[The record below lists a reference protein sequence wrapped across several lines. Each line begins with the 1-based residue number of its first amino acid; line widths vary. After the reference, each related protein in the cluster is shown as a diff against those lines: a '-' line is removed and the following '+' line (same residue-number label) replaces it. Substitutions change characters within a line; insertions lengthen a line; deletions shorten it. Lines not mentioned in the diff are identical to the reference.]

1 MSANYSQT
9 PPTQPGEVTD
19 SGRTVLGHP
28 PGLFL
33 LFFVEMWERFSYY
46 GMRGLLILYFI
57 TVIAIHQVKPGVY
70 TNTLEFTEVEQ
81 VEGAAAVVQTRPFLL
96 VVGDAA
102 APAAAAAEAAAGS
115 QLKIQRLV
123 PPPAGAPETAD
134 WTVDPADTGGSEI
147 VKGPAG
153 GNDDRAT
160 RGFENTEV
168 RYVVT
173 NPTDKPVKLRVGMKR
188 GSEADQTY
196 FRVNDN
202 TGSVTTD
209 VLPDAEVNKDPD
221 DKIEPYVVR
230 IVANTH
236 DSGRNWFQ
244 SSASVLYGWYAG
256 LAYLFPILGGIIA
269 DKLIGTHRSMLIGG
283 LLIAIGHVLLGVS
296 GMGEWS
302 HNRAGLSIFVM
313 GMAVIV
319 LGTGHFKPTV
329 SVMVGQ
335 LYKQGDPRRD
345 GAFTIFYMG
354 INLGAFICAFVCGTL
369 GETVGWHY
377 GFGAAAVGMLL
388 GLAIYMIGK
397 PILLRGIGNP
407 PPEQAHKANGKSA
420 MFVLLALA
428 VSSLF
433 GYIYHIGGLAKL
445 GEGMA
450 YLQQNPYLGWA
461 VVAVMLI
468 GILSWVAWFLRQ
480 NDPVDRGPVLT
491 IFIFML
497 FNAFFWIAFEQA
509 GSSLNVFTEQNT
521 DREIF
526 GKTVPA
532 TWFQSV
538 NAGLIFTLAPLFA
551 IIWTKLG
558 KKGRNPTQ
566 PVKIALGLI
575 FLGLGYIFMVWA
587 GVIAKGGAAKASMM
601 FILLTYF
608 WHTVGELCLSPTGLS
623 YVTKAAP
630 VKFVSLL
637 MGIWFISSFIANL
650 GGGLIASQVEAIE
663 AGTLKLPWSFGGQA
677 DFFFLFVVTSIGAGL
692 LALIL
697 TPLLKKLMRST
708 TD

>member
-19 SGRTVLGHP
+19 SGRTILGHP
-28 PGLFL
+28 LGLFL

-81 VEGAAAVVQTRPFLL
+81 VEGAAAVVQTRPFHL

-269 DKLIGTHRSMLIGG
+269 DKFIGTHRSMLIGG

-428 VSSLF
+428 ISSLF
-433 GYIYHIGGLAKL
+433 GYIYHIGGIAKL

-450 YLQQNPYLGWA
+450 YLQQNPHLGWA
-461 VVAVMLI
+461 VVAVMLL

-497 FNAFFWIAFEQA
+497 FSAFFWIAFEQA